1 MKLTAQNYFSPDANR
16 EYMSVS
22 MFKAFKKCPAAA
34 LAELNGEYQR
44 EQTQALLVG
53 SYVDAY
59 FSDEMEQ
66 FISEHPEIFKRDGTL
81 KAEYEQA
88 DKIIARVQRDPMFM
102 EYLNGRKQVI
112 MTGEIQGV
120 PFKIK
125 VDALHDDKIVDLKVM
140 RDFQPVYS
148 EEMCARVP
156 FWVAWGYDL
165 QAACY
170 QEIVRQN
177 TGKVLPF
184 YLAAAT
190 KEKVTDYAIIH
201 IAQSDL
207 EFALEMVKGE
217 IVQFDAIKKGIIEA
231 DRCEEC
237 AYCRE
242 TKMLTEVIESDSSL
256 I

>member
-1 MKLTAQNYFSPDANR
+1 M
-16 EYMSVS
+16 
-22 MFKAFKKCPAAA
+22 
-34 LAELNGEYQR
+34 
-44 EQTQALLVG
+44 
-53 SYVDAY
+53 
-59 FSDEMEQ
+59 
-66 FISEHPEIFKRDGTL
+66 
-81 KAEYEQA
+81 
-88 DKIIARVQRDPMFM
+88 
-102 EYLNGRKQVI
+102 
-112 MTGEIQGV
+112 
-120 PFKIK
+120 
-125 VDALHDDKIVDLKVM
+125 
-140 RDFQPVYS
+140 
-148 EEMCARVP
+148 P

-165 QAACY
+165 QSSCY

-207 EFALEMVKGE
+207 EFALEMVKSE
-217 IVQFDAIKKGIIEA
+217 IVQFDAIKKGIIEP

-242 TKMLTEVIESDSSL
+242 TKMLTEIIESDSSL